1 MKLTKRKLAITLM
14 AGVLGLLLTVQ
25 NKSLRK
31 LDELITRD
39 DRSNTFESII
49 VLKAKNDSLEKE
61 IKELEALLSQVNDQ
75 GMALEAVNDEI
86 EKYNKLTGGMPIF
99 GPGLQVLID
108 GKLSTPWLI
117 DIINELL
124 NSGAEA
130 VAVNGIRLTNE
141 TIGFDTLPQGQ
152 ILLNGSILAAP
163 YEILAIGDSSVMES
177 AINIPGGIMDRFKKS
192 FTGSSA
198 TVTKKEVIKMN

>member
-25 NKSLRK
+25 SKSIQK
-31 LDELITRD
+31 LNDLTTRD

-61 IKELEALLSQVNDQ
+61 IKELEGLLVQVNDQ

-86 EKYNKLTGGMPIF
+86 EKYNKLTGGVPVF
-99 GPGLQVLID
+99 GPGLQVIID

-152 ILLNGSILAAP
+152 ILLNGSILTAP
-163 YEILAIGDSSVMES
+163 YEILAIGDGSVMQS
-177 AINIPGGIMDRFKKS
+177 AINISGGIIDRFKKS
-192 FTGSSA
+192 SAGSTA
-198 TVTKKEVIKMN
+198 TVTTKEVIKMN